1 MTWEE
6 VKTLLNIKIDRKTRE
21 NGNLYV
27 EVKMDCFNKKGY
39 YMFSEDMVNFNR
51 LSGITMDTIIQ
62 HKIISDFELTKW
74 VGEKIELDTTSDGYF
89 NYK

>member
-6 VKTLLNIKIDRKTRE
+6 ITKILNIKIDKKTRE

-39 YMFSEDMVNFNR
+39 YMFSEEMINFNR
-51 LSGITMDTIIQ
+51 LTGITIDTIIQ
-62 HKIISDFELTKW
+62 HKIISDFELIKW
-74 VGEKIELDTTSDGYF
+74 VGEEIKIDGNNDGYW
-89 NYK
+89 KL

>member
-1 MTWEE
+1 
-6 VKTLLNIKIDRKTRE
+6 
-21 NGNLYV
+21 
-27 EVKMDCFNKKGY
+27 
-39 YMFSEDMVNFNR
+39 MFSEDMVNFNR

>member
-6 VKTLLNIKIDRKTRE
+6 ITKILNIKIDKKTRE

-39 YMFSEDMVNFNR
+39 YMFSEDMVNHNR
-51 LSGITMDTIIQ
+51 LSGITFDTILQ
-62 HKIISDFELTKW
+62 HKIINDFELNKW
-74 VGEKIELDTTSDGYF
+74 VGEQIQI
-89 NYK
+89 N